1 MPQKKDETDI
11 EFQQRLK
18 SIQETREKVSSG
30 GFVQHRSATND
41 QERKEITNEL
51 HEFIAKELYLNIVKQ
66 VTIYTSKLP
75 GNRRRILAI
84 KN

>member
-1 MPQKKDETDI
+1 MPQKKDETDG
-11 EFQQRLK
+11 EYQQRSN
-18 SIQETREKVSSG
+18 SIREARKKVVPSE
-30 GFVQHRSATND
+30 FIWHRSATND
-41 QERKEITNEL
+41 QKRREITNQL

-75 GNRRRILAI
+75 GNGRRILVI